1 MKKEITLTPDEKELF
16 DTLRSIVNKVSPGTT
31 LRVAGGWVRDK
42 LLNKESDDID
52 FMVDN
57 ISGEKAARLI
67 ANELGIT
74 GPHVVEANPDASK
87 HLETAGMKVT
97 ISNGTE
103 FDLDFAM
110 ARQEVAREGSR
121 IPDILPAT
129 PEKDA
134 FRRDLTIN
142 SLFYNIMDGNLEDF
156 TGKGFQDLENNVIR
170 TPEAPFKT
178 FKDDPLRIFRT
189 IRFMARYNG
198 EIDPQT
204 LVAMRN
210 PQLIN
215 EIQMKVSKERIEQ
228 ELSKT
233 LKGPNPTVALKM
245 LKETG
250 IFQSII
256 DESIKGT
263 EFEGQM
269 APLDMDQNSP
279 YHELTV
285 WDHTMKVVENILDF
299 YPESDPEKRSVM
311 ILTALMHDMGKLY
324 YKIHQHKEDR
334 TSYGG
339 HEKAS
344 GQLATLILKYLKFNN
359 KTIEQVSKL
368 ANYHMRIH
376 GMDREKNLAP
386 EKKRLAWMRKF
397 IRKMLEDNVDAMD
410 IMNHS
415 IADSYSKSTKPV
427 CDDII
432 EKYRLM
438 KNQLSQSVEDS
449 QINDTTQRFTPVL
462 NGREIMSI
470 LNISPGKMIGTVSER
485 VKELMDENPLITKE
499 EAAEAIKRE
508 FLPNIPQEEKIRQAS
523 ACPKHLLFEKLDKIL
538 EAIDKKKSDL
548 AITLIV
554 DLKDE
559 NENDESVYEEIA
571 SCMFKTLL
579 FDRTKKNL
587 DILSYIFKKAEKN
600 FFNADLCI
608 PVLGILLLVKT
619 GTKSKVI
626 EEIGERMSNMA
637 KEELAEMLSQL
648 PSDSYHKKIIKGLKN
663 GRCKRR

>member
-1 MKKEITLTPDEKELF
+1 MKKEITLTADEKELF
-16 DTLRSIVNKVSPGTT
+16 SLLKSIVEKVSPGTS

-42 LLNKESDDID
+42 LLDKESDDID

-57 ISGEKAARLI
+57 MSGEKIARLI
-67 ANELGIT
+67 AKELGIT

-87 HLETAGMKVT
+87 HLETAGMKVA
-97 ISNGTE
+97 ISNGIE

-142 SLFYNIMDGNLEDF
+142 SLFYNIMNGELEDF
-156 TGKGFQDLENNVIR
+156 TGKGLQDLENNIIR

-198 EIDPQT
+198 KIDPQT
-204 LVAMRN
+204 LIAMKN

-233 LKGPNPTVALKM
+233 LKGPNPTVALQI
-245 LKETG
+245 LKDTG
-250 IFQSII
+250 IL
-256 DESIKGT
+256 ESIMQEATKGT
-263 EFEGQM
+263 EFEGQL
-269 APLDMDQNSP
+269 APFDMDQNNP
-279 YHELTV
+279 HHELTV
-285 WDHTMKVVENILDF
+285 WDHTIQVVKNILDF
-299 YPESDPEKRSVM
+299 YPESDPEKRSIM

-324 YKIHQHKEDR
+324 YKIHEDKGDK
-334 TSYGG
+334 TSYSG

-344 GQLATLILKYLKFNN
+344 GKLATLILKYLKFNN
-359 KTIEQVSKL
+359 HMVEQVSKL
-368 ANYHMRIH
+368 AHYHMRIH
-376 GMDREKNLAP
+376 MMDRDANLVD
-386 EKKRLAWMRKF
+386 EKKRFSWMRKF

-410 IMNHS
+410 VMHHS
-415 IADSYSKSTKPV
+415 MADSYSKSTAPV
-427 CDDII
+427 SDDIV
-432 EKYRLM
+432 EKYHMM
-438 KNQLSQSVEDS
+438 KGQLQQALEESSVD
-449 QINDTTQRFTPVL
+449 QNTGKFTPIL

-470 LNISPGKMIGTVSER
+470 LNIPPGRMVGTVSER
-485 VKELMDENPLITKE
+485 LKELMDENPSISKE
-499 EAAEAIKRE
+499 EAASIIKNE
-508 FLPNIPQEEKIRQAS
+508 FLPQISVPEKVRQAS

-538 EAIDKKKSDL
+538 EAIDEKQSDL
-548 AITLIV
+548 AITLIT

-559 NENDESVYEEIA
+559 NEEDESVYEEIA

-600 FFNADLCI
+600 FFNANLCI
-608 PVLGILLLVKT
+608 PVLGILLLMKT
-619 GTKSKVI
+619 GTKNKVI
-626 EEIGERMSNMA
+626 EKIGERMSNMA
-637 KEELAEMLSQL
+637 NSELAEMLDQL
-648 PSDSYHKKIIKGLKN
+648 PSDSHHTKIIKSLKN